1 MESFK
6 FFSQAENMGHPVAYI
21 SLYISLGKSQVLVLN
36 CVSIP
41 TYIKMVKAGN
51 FQNVRFL

>member
-21 SLYISLGKSQVLVLN
+21 SLYISLGKSQISVLN
-36 CVSIP
+36 CVS
-41 TYIKMVKAGN
+41 TYIYKDGKGG
-51 FQNVRFL
+51 

>member
-36 CVSIP
+36 CVS
-41 TYIKMVKAGN
+41 TYIYKDGKGG
-51 FQNVRFL
+51 